1 MGGVSEYSPSN
12 RSEEDALLQ
21 KNNKRKGK
29 KKSSVDDDTEVL
41 EGEIADPVERNR
53 FYKSL
58 KKAGIKKTYTFDRN
72 WEDSS
77 TSSEVSELS
86 IGNASYI
93 LDLAQQ
99 KETRKKD
106 CEEEALEE
114 ALELYGTWLTEG
126 KSDDKNIFLMI
137 LHEVK
142 KEQKAKYK
150 KADKRQAALLDAA
163 LDEELKRREKIKE
176 EEKKLKEE

>member
-29 KKSSVDDDTEVL
+29 KKSVSDDDTEIL
-41 EGEIADPVERNR
+41 EGEIEDPVERHR

-58 KKAGIKKTYTFDRN
+58 KKAGIKKTFSFDRE

-77 TSSEVSELS
+77 TSSEVSEIS

-106 CEEEALEE
+106 REEEALEE

-126 KSDDKNIFLMI
+126 KTDDKNIFLMI